1 MTPLGGVQ
9 TTWTHEGVAQKPQ
22 NLITETSVFYSV
34 LNKKG
39 SAQKS
44 FLGFFIPCGSNLL
57 SKSIST

>member
-22 NLITETSVFYSV
+22 NLITEKSVFYSV

-39 SAQKS
+39 SAQK
-44 FLGFFIPCGSNLL
+44 
-57 SKSIST
+57 